1 MSDETESEEVAGQ
14 RRALRFVGY
23 GIMVAGVIVVGATAV
38 STDPGPLV
46 VYGLLGL
53 GVKLFLPYF
62 MPASPAER
70 AADTPNYGGNVR
82 RTAAGIGL
90 FTGGFVL
97 FNARFVT
104 EGFLIQLA
112 AAAIVALALFVP
124 LDRLLPAEP
133 AST

>member
-1 MSDETESEEVAGQ
+1 MPDDASFEGSVTPDRLGWLILLTFPPIYVVPAHFAFDAPLFGALAG
-14 RRALRFVGY
+14 LS
-23 GIMVAGVIVVGATAV
+23 M
-38 STDPGPLV
+38 
-46 VYGLLGL
+46 GL

-62 MPASPAER
+62 MPASPSER
-70 AADTPNYGGNVR
+70 AADTPNYGGDVR

-97 FNARFVT
+97 FNARFVA
-104 EGFLIQLA
+104 EGFLVQLA

-133 AST
+133 ASA

>member
-1 MSDETESEEVAGQ
+1 MPDDASFEGSVTPDRLGWLILLTFPPIYAVPAHFAFDAPLFGALAG
-14 RRALRFVGY
+14 LS
-23 GIMVAGVIVVGATAV
+23 M
-38 STDPGPLV
+38 
-46 VYGLLGL
+46 GL
-53 GVKLFLPYF
+53 GVKLFLPYS

-70 AADTPNYGGNVR
+70 AADTSNYGGDVR

-133 AST
+133 ASA

>member
-1 MSDETESEEVAGQ
+1 MPDDASFDGLVTPDRLGWLILLTFPPIYAVPAHFAFDAPLFGALAG
-14 RRALRFVGY
+14 LS
-23 GIMVAGVIVVGATAV
+23 M
-38 STDPGPLV
+38 
-46 VYGLLGL
+46 GL
-53 GVKLFLPYF
+53 GVKLFLAYF

-70 AADTPNYGGNVR
+70 AADTPNYGGDVR

-124 LDRLLPAEP
+124 LDQLLPAEP
-133 AST
+133 ASD